1 MTVKQNDNNNKEVNG
16 HSPERNGQGPGQEGN
31 RDHAAT
37 VLSCIDGSHFTSAVC
52 DYAAWIAVNT
62 GAPLKLLHNIE
73 RGNVPAVADL
83 TGSIGLGSQEEL
95 LEELTALE
103 QQRSRLMVQ
112 QGKLM
117 LQAARERAEQAGVQ
131 QVITCQRHDSLSES
145 LIELEDSIRVL
156 VLGIRGEEHGGSEQG
171 LGTHLETV
179 VRSLHKPILVVN
191 REFQPPRR
199 IMLAY
204 DGSDAARKALALV
217 AGSPLFRELSCHLV
231 YVGSADTAEGLL
243 AEASA
248 VLDEAGL
255 AVTAN
260 RLEGRTVE
268 ALTAYQAQHDI
279 DLTVM
284 GAFSHN
290 RLRDLLMGSITAK
303 MLLSTQQPLLLL
315 R

>member
-1 MTVKQNDNNNKEVNG
+1 MTVNSSANNNNSESNKEVNG
-16 HSPERNGQGPGQEGN
+16 HSQQPL
-31 RDHAAT
+31 
-37 VLSCIDGSHFTSAVC
+37 VLSCIDGSHYTSAVC
-52 DYAAWIAVNT
+52 DYAAWIAVNIS
-62 GAPLKLLHNIE
+62 APLKLLHNIE

-117 LQAARERAEQAGVQ
+117 LQAARERAEQAGVKQ
-131 QVITCQRHDSLSES
+131 IATCQRHDSLSES
-145 LIELEDSIRVL
+145 LVELEDSIRVL

-171 LGTHLETV
+171 LGAHLETV

-191 REFQPPRR
+191 REFEPPRR

-217 AGSPLFRELSCHLV
+217 AESPLFRELSCHLV
-231 YVGSADTAEGLL
+231 FVGPAETAEGLL

-248 VLDEAGL
+248 VLDTAGL
-255 AVTAN
+255 EVTAS
-260 RLEGRTVE
+260 RLEGKTVE
-268 ALTAYQAQHDI
+268 ALTAYQAQHKI

>member
-1 MTVKQNDNNNKEVNG
+1 MSSDENKNNPING
-16 HSPERNGQGPGQEGN
+16 NSGKAVGHEPM
-31 RDHAAT
+31 
-37 VLSCIDGSHFTSAVC
+37 VLCCIDGSHYTSAVC

-103 QQRSRLMVQ
+103 EQRARLMVQ

-117 LQAARERAEQAGVQ
+117 LQAASERAGQHGVQ
-131 QVITCQRHDSLSES
+131 EIITCQRHDSLSES
-145 LIELEDSIRVL
+145 LVELEDNIRVL
-156 VLGIRGEEHGGSEQG
+156 VLGIRGEEHGGSERG
-171 LGTHLETV
+171 LGAHLETV

-191 REFQPPRR
+191 KEFSTPRR
-199 IMLAY
+199 ILLAY
-204 DGSDAARKALALV
+204 DGSDAACKALAMV
-217 AGSPLFRELSCHLV
+217 AGSPLFRELECHLV
-231 YVGSADTAEGLL
+231 FVGPESAAGELL
-243 AEASA
+243 AEAREK
-248 VLDEAGL
+248 LQKGGL
-255 AVTAN
+255 SVTAN
-260 RLEGRTVE
+260 RLDGKTVE
-268 ALTAYQAQHDI
+268 ALTAYQEEHAI

-303 MLLSTQQPLLLL
+303 MLLSTRQPLLLL

>member
-1 MTVKQNDNNNKEVNG
+1 MAVSNSENNNNDTGGNG
-16 HSPERNGQGPGQEGN
+16 GTP
-31 RDHAAT
+31 A
-37 VLSCIDGSHFTSAVC
+37 VVISCIDGSHYTGAVC
-52 DYAAWIAVNT
+52 DYSAWLAAKL

-73 RGNVPAVADL
+73 RSNVPAVTDF

-103 QQRSRLMVQ
+103 QQRAQLLVK

-117 LQAARERAEQAGVQ
+117 LQAARNRAEDAGVG
-131 QVITCQRHDSLSES
+131 QVITCQRHDTLTES
-145 LIELEDSIRVL
+145 VVELEDCIRIL
-156 VLGIRGEEHGGSEQG
+156 VLGIRGEEHGDAEQG
-171 LGTHLETV
+171 LGAQLETV

-191 REFQPPRR
+191 REFQQPQR

-204 DGSDAARKALALV
+204 DGGEATRKALALI
-217 AGSPLFRELSCHLV
+217 AESPLFHNLSCHLV
-231 YVGSADTAEGLL
+231 NVGPAQAAEKLL

-248 VLDEAGL
+248 ELDKAGL
-255 AVTAN
+255 AVTASH
-260 RLEGRTVE
+260 LEGNTVE
-268 ALTAYQAQHDI
+268 ALIAYQEEHQI

-303 MLLSTQQPLLLL
+303 MLLKTRQPLLLL

>member
-1 MTVKQNDNNNKEVNG
+1 MTAVENNSNQVNG
-16 HSPERNGQGPGQEGN
+16 GDPGD
-31 RDHAAT
+31 RHAPV
-37 VLSCIDGSHFTSAVC
+37 VLSCIDGSHYTSAVC
-52 DYAAWIAVNT
+52 DFAAWVSVNT

-83 TGSIGLGSQEEL
+83 TGSIGLGGQEDL

-117 LQAARERAEQAGVQ
+117 LQAASERAAGQGVER
-131 QVITCQRHDSLSES
+131 VITCQRHDSLSES
-145 LIELEDSIRVL
+145 LIELEDRIRIL

-171 LGTHLETV
+171 LGAHLETV

-191 REFQPPRR
+191 KEFSPPKR
-199 IMLAY
+199 ILLAY
-204 DGSDAARKALALV
+204 DGSEAARRALAMV
-217 AGSPLFRELSCHLV
+217 AGSPLFRQLECYLV
-231 YVGSADTAEGLL
+231 FVGPADTAERLL
-243 AEASA
+243 AEAGEKLRS
-248 VLDEAGL
+248 AGL
-255 AVTAN
+255 SVTTN
-260 RLEGRTVE
+260 RLEGKAVE
-268 ALTAYQAQHDI
+268 ALTAYQAEHAI

-290 RLRDLLMGSITAK
+290 RLRDLLLGSITAK
-303 MLLSTQQPLLLL
+303 MLLSVRQPLLLL